1 MLAHSDTVFFYFLE
15 VLDQEFQEAFTCH
28 MSVVVACICC
38 QADLSSGGE
47 LGLELGSVALESF

>member
-1 MLAHSDTVFFYFLE
+1 MTLFFFDFLE